1 MASKSDIQP
10 DLLEKLEVLEAA
22 LLESRKVELMFNE
35 AQQIAK
41 LGVWQYDI
49 VNDHIEWTDEVYRI
63 YDMDRSDPTPTL
75 DTIFYHSTEA
85 ERDEVQRTINHAISS
100 GEAYHINGTILTKA
114 GVYKQVYANGKPFFN
129 QKGELTHLFGTIS
142 DVSERRKAE
151 DSLRFSEFTIDS
163 ISDGIFWIDEKANF
177 VKVNNAACRN
187 LGYSREELL
196 QMSGKDINPSFNKVK
211 SQEYWQKTAREKHFT
226 FRTRHTRKDG
236 STFPVEI
243 TNNVIVYNGKELRCS
258 IVRNITEQLKK
269 EEEIQSALDEVKKL
283 RDRLQKENSYLM
295 QEIKLNHNF
304 EEIVS
309 ESPRFKEVLV
319 NVEQVAATDAT
330 VLITGESGTGKEL
343 LARAVHNL
351 SSRRNRPLVKV
362 NCAALPANL
371 IESELFGQEKGAF
384 TGAIQRKMGRF
395 ELADKGT
402 LFLDEVGEMPLELQ
416 AKLLRVLQEGEFE
429 RLGSTQ
435 TQRVSVRV
443 IAETNRNLNKSVEEG
458 SFREDLF
465 YRLNVFP
472 IESPP
477 LRERLEDIPV
487 LVNHFIKK
495 FGKRLGKPIEKV
507 SQQVIDALQAY
518 HWPGNI
524 RELENLMERAII
536 IATGKSLKPGPWLPK
551 QNPGKKGKGLITLA
565 ENESRYIREVLVLT
579 KGKIRGADGAAAILE
594 INPTTLEARMKKLGI
609 EKP

>member
-1 MASKSDIQP
+1 M
-10 DLLEKLEVLEAA
+10 
-22 LLESRKVELMFNE
+22 
-35 AQQIAK
+35 
-41 LGVWQYDI
+41 
-49 VNDHIEWTDEVYRI
+49 
-63 YDMDRSDPTPTL
+63 
-75 DTIFYHSTEA
+75 
-85 ERDEVQRTINHAISS
+85 QRTINHAISS

-371 IESELFGQEKGAF
+371 IESELFGHEKGAF

-443 IAETNRNLNKSVEEG
+443 IAATNRNLNKSVEEG

>member
-371 IESELFGQEKGAF
+371 IESELFGHEKGAF

>member
-63 YDMDRSDPTPTL
+63 YDMDHSDPTPTL

-85 ERDEVQRTINHAISS
+85 ERGEVQRTINHAIKS

-295 QEIKLNHNF
+295 QEIMLNH
-304 EEIVS
+304 
-309 ESPRFKEVLV
+309 
-319 NVEQVAATDAT
+319 
-330 VLITGESGTGKEL
+330 
-343 LARAVHNL
+343 
-351 SSRRNRPLVKV
+351 
-362 NCAALPANL
+362 
-371 IESELFGQEKGAF
+371 
-384 TGAIQRKMGRF
+384 
-395 ELADKGT
+395 
-402 LFLDEVGEMPLELQ
+402 
-416 AKLLRVLQEGEFE
+416 
-429 RLGSTQ
+429 
-435 TQRVSVRV
+435 
-443 IAETNRNLNKSVEEG
+443 
-458 SFREDLF
+458 
-465 YRLNVFP
+465 
-472 IESPP
+472 
-477 LRERLEDIPV
+477 
-487 LVNHFIKK
+487 
-495 FGKRLGKPIEKV
+495 
-507 SQQVIDALQAY
+507 
-518 HWPGNI
+518 
-524 RELENLMERAII
+524 
-536 IATGKSLKPGPWLPK
+536 
-551 QNPGKKGKGLITLA
+551 
-565 ENESRYIREVLVLT
+565 
-579 KGKIRGADGAAAILE
+579 
-594 INPTTLEARMKKLGI
+594 
-609 EKP
+609 

>member
-1 MASKSDIQP
+1 M
-10 DLLEKLEVLEAA
+10 
-22 LLESRKVELMFNE
+22 
-35 AQQIAK
+35 
-41 LGVWQYDI
+41 
-49 VNDHIEWTDEVYRI
+49 
-63 YDMDRSDPTPTL
+63 
-75 DTIFYHSTEA
+75 
-85 ERDEVQRTINHAISS
+85 
-100 GEAYHINGTILTKA
+100 
-114 GVYKQVYANGKPFFN
+114 
-129 QKGELTHLFGTIS
+129 
-142 DVSERRKAE
+142 
-151 DSLRFSEFTIDS
+151 
-163 ISDGIFWIDEKANF
+163 
-177 VKVNNAACRN
+177 
-187 LGYSREELL
+187 
-196 QMSGKDINPSFNKVK
+196 
-211 SQEYWQKTAREKHFT
+211 
-226 FRTRHTRKDG
+226 
-236 STFPVEI
+236 
-243 TNNVIVYNGKELRCS
+243 
-258 IVRNITEQLKK
+258 
-269 EEEIQSALDEVKKL
+269 
-283 RDRLQKENSYLM
+283 
-295 QEIKLNHNF
+295 
-304 EEIVS
+304 
-309 ESPRFKEVLV
+309 LV

-371 IESELFGQEKGAF
+371 IESELFGHEKGAF

-435 TQRVSVRV
+435 TLRVSVRV
-443 IAETNRNLNKSVEEG
+443 IAATNRNLDKSVEEG

-565 ENESRYIREVLVLT
+565 ENESRYIREVLTLT

>member
-371 IESELFGQEKGAF
+371 IESELFGHEKGAF

-443 IAETNRNLNKSVEEG
+443 IAATNRNLNKSVEEG

>member
-1 MASKSDIQP
+1 MASKSDTPPEFQ
-10 DLLEKLEVLEAA
+10 EKLEILEAA
-22 LLESRKVELMFNE
+22 LLESRKVELMFKE

-49 VNDHIEWTDEVYRI
+49 INDHIQWTDEVYRI
-63 YDMDRSDPTPTL
+63 YDMERTDPTPTL

-85 ERDEVQRTINHAISS
+85 ERAEVQQTINHAIKS
-100 GEAYHINGTILTKA
+100 GEAYHINGTILTKK
-114 GVYKQVYANGKPFFN
+114 GHYKQVYANGKPFFN
-129 QKGELTHLFGTIS
+129 QKGELTHLFGTIT
-142 DVSERRKAE
+142 DVSERKRAE

-211 SQEYWQKTAREKHFT
+211 SQEYWQRTAQEKHYT

-258 IVRNITEQLKK
+258 IVRDITEQLKK

-283 RDRLQKENSYLM
+283 RDQLQKENNYLM

-309 ESPRFKEVLV
+309 ESSRFKEVLV

-371 IESELFGQEKGAF
+371 IESELFGHEKGAF

-402 LFLDEVGEMPLELQ
+402 IFLDEIGEMPLELQ

-435 TQRVSVRV
+435 TQKVSVRV
-443 IAETNRNLNKSVEEG
+443 IAATNRNLFKSVEEG

-487 LVNHFIKK
+487 LVNHFVKK
-495 FGKRLGKPIEKV
+495 FSKRLGKPIVKV
-507 SQQVIDALQAY
+507 SAQVLDALSAY
-518 HWPGNI
+518 NWPGNI
-524 RELENLMERAII
+524 RELENLMERAMII
-536 IATGKSLKPGPWLPK
+536 STGKSLKPGPWLPK
-551 QNPGKKGKGLITLA
+551 PTQGKKAGKHTTLA
-565 ENESRYIREVLVLT
+565 DNERKHISEVLALT
-579 KGKIRGADGAAAILE
+579 KGKIRGADGAAAILD